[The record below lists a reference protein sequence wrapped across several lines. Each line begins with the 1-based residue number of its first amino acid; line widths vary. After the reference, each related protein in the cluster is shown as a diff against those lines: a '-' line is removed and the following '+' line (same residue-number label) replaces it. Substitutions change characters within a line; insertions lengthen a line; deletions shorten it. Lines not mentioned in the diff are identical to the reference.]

1 MSQKQQVRVP
11 PARLRSGF
19 FSLEG
24 AKQALGVTAAIEK
37 GLSEGEEAVQAN
49 QTAATRRLWEQEAD
63 TGWAK
68 LDHLLYLP
76 VLGLTRPRDL
86 YYYQGQGLAVLY
98 GFTYKYLSVEHFLG
112 RLSRLEVGQPL
123 AAILAQ
129 SYTQAWYPGHSPL
142 VL

>member
-49 QTAATRRLWEQEAD
+49 QTAA